1 MMDSRHPARR
11 AKPQTTRITLLPP
24 ETAPM
29 TEEQH
34 RQAVSALSAMIVS
47 WLNRRHMT
55 EALDRRSNPHSDDD
69 GRPIG
74 DNRWRGRRSRTIGST
89 KPQVKTIAQVFVR
102 CNLRPTL

>member
-1 MMDSRHPARR
+1 
-11 AKPQTTRITLLPP
+11 LLPP

-34 RQAVSALSAMIVS
+34 QQAVSALSAMIVS

-74 DNRWRGRRSRTIGST
+74 DNSRWRHWRAIVTSYGAGAVPSHGYALMPVVTATATTASQSSVRS
-89 KPQVKTIAQVFVR
+89 
-102 CNLRPTL
+102 